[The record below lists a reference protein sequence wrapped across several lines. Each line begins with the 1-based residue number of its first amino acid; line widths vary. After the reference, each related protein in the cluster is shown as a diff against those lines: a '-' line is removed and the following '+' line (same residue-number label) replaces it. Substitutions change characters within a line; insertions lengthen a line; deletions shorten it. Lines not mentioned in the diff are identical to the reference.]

1 MRILLLFS
9 MFLMI
14 SCTSTPPKNIPSD
27 KSDITAFGTITDLH
41 TGKVLT
47 ASQLVDELAGAPQV
61 IVGEKHDNLYHHQIE
76 RWLIENLAQKRPQGS
91 VLLEMLNPNQQIK
104 VDKVKSWLQQEPRVR
119 ESRIVELLAWQPGW
133 SWALY
138 GDLAMTVMR
147 APYPVWSA
155 NLDRDEIMAIYKEK
169 PPLEGKLSTTPEV
182 RAALEKLIRASH
194 DNKIDA
200 SQLASMVA
208 IQQQRDRRMAERLLA
223 APTPTLLIA
232 GGYHAAKNI
241 GVPLHMQD
249 LKAASHPLVLMLAEE
264 GANVGPENADYLWSV
279 PVKTLPR

>member
-9 MFLMI
+9 MFLMV
-14 SCTSTPPKNIPSD
+14 SCTSTPPENIPSD
-27 KSDITAFGTITDLH
+27 KSDITVLGTITDLH
-41 TGKVLT
+41 TGKILT
-47 ASQLVDELAGAPQV
+47 ASQLVDELARAPQV

-76 RWLIENLAQKRPQGS
+76 LWLIENLAQKRPQGS

-104 VDKVKSWLQQEPRVR
+104 VDKVKSWLQQAPSVR
-119 ESRIVELLAWQPGW
+119 ESRIMELLAWQPGW

-138 GDLAMTVMR
+138 GDLAMAVMR

-169 PPLEGKLSTTPEV
+169 PSIEGKLSTMPEV

-223 APTPTLLIA
+223 APTPALFIA

-249 LKAASHPLVLMLAEE
+249 LKAASRPLVLMLAEE
-264 GANVGPENADYLWSV
+264 GAEVGPENADYLWSV